1 MTSTAAAWSDASD
14 AFVQKAV
21 SDLAARVQSPAAA
34 IEIVSVEAAEWRD
47 SSLGLPQP
55 GRMYA
60 QVITPG
66 LRITLRAGATTY
78 CYHAGSNRVLA
89 ADTA

>member
-1 MTSTAAAWSDASD
+1 M
-14 AFVQKAV
+14 QKAV

-34 IEIVSVEAAEWRD
+34 IQVVSVEVTEWRD

-66 LRITLRAGATTY
+66 LRITLRAGETTY
-78 CYHAGSNRVLA
+78 RYHAGSNRVLA